1 MDKGKLYGVGTGPGD
16 PELITLKAIKIIEK
30 CNYIAVPNKIKEN
43 ALSYQIALSAIPS
56 IKHTHT
62 AYTHTNTYTQGTAN
76 FL

>member
-43 ALSYQIALSAIPS
+43 AFGVQSQRYFNRICF
-56 IKHTHT
+56 KW
-62 AYTHTNTYTQGTAN
+62 
-76 FL
+76 